1 MNSRFLGAGRAPLG
15 ALLVLG
21 AWLALSLLSPAL
33 GLAPDTLHLDRI
45 LHTPALTAG
54 GWLGY
59 DELGR
64 SLLDRL
70 LIGARVSLAVVLQVV
85 AGQALLGITAGMIG
99 GYLGGWPDRC
109 LRQLTDVVLAF
120 PGLLLAL
127 LLASLLGPGIE
138 NVVLALVAVGWV
150 GFARLT
156 RAQVLSLKRSDH
168 VAAARALGCGHARIV
183 WRHLLPLLAAPLL
196 VEAILASAGAITAEA
211 GLSFLGLGV
220 QPPQAS
226 WGGLIREGS
235 RYLLV
240 APHYLL
246 LPGAAL
252 MAVVY
257 AISALG
263 EQLRQHLDPRH
274 AGLSMPRVTP

>member
-1 MNSRFLGAGRAPLG
+1 MRTALGL
-15 ALLVLG
+15 LG
-21 AWLALSLLSPAL
+21 AWLVLSLLSPWL
-33 GLAPDTLHLDRI
+33 GLAPDTLHLDRV
-45 LHTPALTAG
+45 LEAPAPLPG

-64 SLLDRL
+64 PLLDRL
-70 LIGARVSLAVVLQVV
+70 LAGARVSLAVVVQVV
-85 AGQALLGITAGMIG
+85 AGQALLGISAGLVG
-99 GYLGGWPDRC
+99 GYCGGWPDRC
-109 LRQLTDVVLAF
+109 LRWVTDLVLAF

-127 LLASLLGPGIE
+127 LLAGLLGPGID
-138 NVVLALVAVGWV
+138 NVVIALVSVGWV

-156 RAQVLSLKRSDH
+156 RAQVLSLRRSDH
-168 VAAARALGCGHARIV
+168 VAAAVALGCGHARILE
-183 WRHLLPLLAAPLL
+183 RHLLPLLAAPLL

-252 MAVVY
+252 VAVIY
-257 AISALG
+257 AISVVG
-263 EQLRQHLDPRH
+263 EGLRRRLDPK
-274 AGLSMPRVTP
+274 GTV

>member
-1 MNSRFLGAGRAPLG
+1 MNAMSWDTGRAPFG
-15 ALLVLG
+15 PLLVLG
-21 AWLALSLLSPAL
+21 AWLVLSLLSPTL
-33 GLAPDTLHLDRI
+33 GLAPNALHLDRI
-45 LHTPALTAG
+45 LDAPAVGAG
-54 GWLGY
+54 SWLGY

-64 SLLDRL
+64 PLLDRL
-70 LIGARVSLAVVLQVV
+70 LVGARVSLAVMMQVV
-85 AGQALLGITAGMIG
+85 AGQALLGITAGMVG

-109 LRQLTDVVLAF
+109 LRQVTDLVLAF

-127 LLASLLGPGIE
+127 LLASLLGPGID
-138 NVVLALVAVGWV
+138 NVVMALVAVGWV

-156 RAQVLSLKRSDH
+156 RAQVLSLKHSDH
-168 VAAARALGCGHARIV
+168 VAAALALGCGNARIV
-183 WRHLLPLLAAPLL
+183 WRHLLPLIAAPLL
-196 VEAILASAGAITAEA
+196 VEAMLASAGAITAEA

-252 MAVVY
+252 MLVIY

-263 EQLRQHLDPRH
+263 EALRQRLDPRRM
-274 AGLSMPRVTP
+274 A

>member
-1 MNSRFLGAGRAPLG
+1 M
-15 ALLVLG
+15 LG
-21 AWLALSLLSPAL
+21 AWLALSLLAPWLGLDPDTPQLSRVLHAPAL
-33 GLAPDTLHLDRI
+33 LPGV
-45 LHTPALTAG
+45 
-54 GWLGY
+54 WLGC

-64 SLLDRL
+64 PLLDRL
-70 LIGARVSLAVVLQVV
+70 LAGSRVSLAVMVQVV
-85 AGQALLGITAGMIG
+85 AGQALLGISAGLAG

-109 LRQLTDVVLAF
+109 LRWVTDLVLAF

-127 LLASLLGPGIE
+127 LLAGLLGPGID
-138 NVVLALVAVGWV
+138 NVVIALVSVGWV

-156 RAQVLSLKRSDH
+156 RAQVLSLRRADH
-168 VAAARALGCGHARIV
+168 VAAAVALGCGHARILG
-183 WRHLLPLLAAPLL
+183 RHLLPLLAAPLL

-226 WGGLIREGS
+226 WGGLIREGA

-246 LPGAAL
+246 LPGMAL
-252 MAVVY
+252 VAVIY
-257 AISALG
+257 AISVVG
-263 EQLRQHLDPRH
+263 EGLRRRLDPK
-274 AGLSMPRVTP
+274 GTT